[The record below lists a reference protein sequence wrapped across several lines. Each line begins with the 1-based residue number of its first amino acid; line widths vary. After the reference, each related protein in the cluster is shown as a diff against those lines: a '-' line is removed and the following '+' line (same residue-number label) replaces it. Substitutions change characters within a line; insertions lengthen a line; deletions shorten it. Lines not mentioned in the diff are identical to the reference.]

1 MPNLPRQLQL
11 VWQELLR
18 RKVVRAGVIY
28 VTATGGLL
36 AVLDNFSRLF
46 PAVIDPVFPYLLFA
60 AVLAYPVVLASA
72 WSFEWSW
79 SGLQPRPARDG
90 HPVSMTTRLGALS
103 ALSAVS
109 VAFGVAALQI
119 WTPPDESEGAT
130 ASPAPLTSIAVL
142 PLDDYSMDRSLG
154 QLARALSEFLTTEL
168 ARVDGLEVKSR
179 VETGLLREQG
189 TSLKGRPDLGSWVEG
204 SVAGTLD
211 DFIVTLQLI
220 DGASGDHV
228 WAGEFSGSATRLE
241 SVLESVRDSL
251 VVAMA
256 HTVRQVVGLELQERA
271 ARAGAGSEAA
281 WNHFLLGQTAAQAGR
296 TIAPLE
302 LDQGLAQLARA
313 DSLLDRAAELDPDWI
328 APVVERGWVQISR
341 GHLVG
346 PRAGTVPHEFAAHA
360 ERYGQ
365 DALRRSPEHPEALE
379 LRGVARFWLA
389 EAASDGAED
398 LYQAAEA
405 DLVAATLQDPDRARA
420 WEIRT
425 RIEWRR
431 GDFASA
437 RTSAE
442 QALRLDHFLMD
453 RSTILHDLVQIS
465 LDQRDVEG
473 AARWCSQ
480 GRREN
485 PESPDFL
492 ICNLFILTNVAEPPV
507 PVAQARLAYDSLRQG
522 TGEAAWPSYQPW
534 ADLWLSILF
543 ARQNQ
548 RDSALARLRD
558 ARGEDGEIVDPYEEA
573 RIMVVLQD
581 EARALELLAMHL
593 EAEPGRKAYLRNDW
607 WFEDLWDHPRF
618 IEITGG

>member
-1 MPNLPRQLQL
+1 MTNLPRQIQL

-18 RKVVRAGVIY
+18 RKVVRAAVVY
-28 VTATGGLL
+28 VTAAGTLL
-36 AVLDNFSRLF
+36 GALDIFSRVF
-46 PAVIDPVFPYLLFA
+46 PTVIDPLFPYLLFA
-60 AVLAYPVVLASA
+60 AALVFPVVLTSA
-72 WSFEWSW
+72 WSFEWDW
-79 SGLQPRPARDG
+79 SGLRPRPGRDG
-90 HPVSMTTRLGALS
+90 HPVPLGTRVGALL

-109 VAFGVAALQI
+109 VVFGTVVFRI
-119 WTPPDESEGAT
+119 WTPPGHTDPPAGT
-130 ASPAPLTSIAVL
+130 PAPLTSLAVL
-142 PLDDYSMDRSLG
+142 PLDDYSMDQSLG
-154 QLARALSEFLTTEL
+154 QLAGAISEFLTTEL
-168 ARVDGLEVKSR
+168 AGVDGLEVKSR

-189 TSLKGRPDLGSWVEG
+189 TSLQGRSDLGSWVEG

-211 DFIVTLQLI
+211 DFRVTLQFI
-220 DGASGDHV
+220 DASSGDHL
-228 WAGEFSGSATRLE
+228 WAEEFPGSATRLE
-241 SVLESVRDSL
+241 SVLETVRDSL

-256 HTVRQVVGLELQERA
+256 NTVRRAVGVELQKRS
-271 ARAGAGSEAA
+271 ARAGTESDAA
-281 WNHFLLGQTAAQAGR
+281 WNHFLLGRTAAQAGR

-313 DSLLDRAAELDPDWI
+313 DSLFDRAAELDPDWI

-341 GHLVG
+341 GHLAG
-346 PRAGTVPHEFAAHA
+346 PRAGTVPREFAAHA

-389 EAASDGAED
+389 EAASDSAED

-485 PESPDFL
+485 PEAPDFL

-593 EAEPGRKAYLRNDW
+593 EAEPGRKSYLRNDW